1 MLDGELCRFGLLTVA
16 RVSCDEFGVL
26 VLDDEGCGFL
36 VSVSVDFFEDFVVRS
51 DGVCEIFRWRTFR
64 FVVGRFW
71 KRFLVVVFANWFG
84 AVAHFASST
93 LRKVR
98 PDVVLC
104 LWVNHSVVFAAS
116 TFS

>member
-1 MLDGELCRFGLLTVA
+1 MDAELSRVSFLVVA
-16 RVSCDEFGVL
+16 GISCDEFGFL
-26 VLDDEGCGFL
+26 VLDDKGCCIS
-36 VSVSVDFFEDFVVRS
+36 VSVGVDFFEDFVVRS